1 MVKNKL
7 ILLSML
13 VLTLLI
19 SAGCSSYQAYKKA
32 ENLMLESKYDEAI
45 TYYNKALS
53 QKPGELEYSIKLSR
67 AKDAAAQQHFQK
79 GKKFFDKNNLDE
91 AEKELNLTLVLD
103 PTFKRAV
110 QMLQEIKIKKEA
122 TESLARA
129 KTFAAGNKVKEA
141 IEEAKKAYSLNPQLE
156 EAKKLMDSL
165 SKSGAKSPL
174 EYELN
179 IKSTKPVTL
188 KFKDANL
195 KEVFE
200 VLSKLSGINFVFD
213 DSVKDTKITFFI
225 EDASF
230 VQTLEL
236 LLFTNKLALKI
247 INPKNVI
254 VYPDNKQKR
263 KEYEEYY
270 IKTFFLK
277 FADAKKII
285 NTIRNLVEA
294 KQIFVNEELNAI
306 VLRADADSIALAEKI
321 IEANDIPKPE
331 VVMDLEFI
339 EVNRNDLQRLGLDFS
354 PNQMQFGFGKGSK
367 PTTIVASGF
376 EGTPD
381 LVNIRDL
388 EVAKLNRNILFTLPT
403 ITLNFLKQNGVTKSL
418 ANPQLRALDGAK
430 AQVHVGDRVPVI
442 TVTVSGADQRSEN
455 VQYVDVGVKFNA
467 EPKIISND
475 EVELKIEA
483 EVSNII
489 SKETTQGG
497 KGSTVYRIG
506 TRNAKTV
513 LRLKD
518 GESTVLGGLIQNR
531 IEKTKKGIAFLSDI
545 PIIGN
550 LFTYYAD
557 STDQSDIFIS
567 ITPRISKG
575 IVYPSR
581 DAAYIWSGTE
591 ERLASKPV
599 FQSFTEG
606 QTQQIADK
614 PKETT
619 GITEKPEGEF
629 KSENAFLATISP
641 ESIKVGET
649 ADIDIVM
656 NGLPSVVEFE
666 VSGNVNFAF
675 VEPVKFTEASIATSD
690 EDIYKANFDNKSG
703 SFSIFA
709 KLSKEITGSISI
721 GKITIKGKN
730 KVAGAELI
738 NLGQCKIK
746 TSDGKVYYLK
756 SYNAFMEVK

>member
-1 MVKNKL
+1 MRKNKD
-7 ILLSML
+7 IL
-13 VLTLLI
+13 LTLLI
-19 SAGCSSYQAYKKA
+19 IFTLSACASYRTFKKA
-32 ENLMLESKYDEAI
+32 ESLMMEGKYDEAI
-45 TYYNKALS
+45 TYYNKALAER
-53 QKPGELEYSIKLSR
+53 PGEVEYSIKLAR

-79 GKKFFDKNNLDE
+79 GKKLFDENNLDE

-103 PTFKRAV
+103 PTFKRAA
-110 QMLQEIKIKKEA
+110 QALQEIKIKKEA
-122 TESLARA
+122 LESLARA
-129 KTFAAGNKVKEA
+129 RTFIAGNKIKDA

-156 EAKKLMDSL
+156 EAKKIIDEL
-165 SKSGAKSPL
+165 SKAGAKSPL
-174 EYELN
+174 EYELS
-179 IKSTKPVTL
+179 IKSSKPITL
-188 KFKDANL
+188 RFKDANL

-213 DSVKDTKITFFI
+213 DTVKDTKVTFFI

-230 VQTLEL
+230 VQALEL
-236 LLFTNKLALKI
+236 LLFTNKLAIKV

-254 VYPDNKQKR
+254 VYPDTKQKR

-270 IKTFFLK
+270 IRTFFLK
-277 FADAKKII
+277 FGDAKKII
-285 NTIRNLVEA
+285 NTLRNLVEA
-294 KQIFVNEELNAI
+294 RQIFVNEDLNAI

-367 PTTIVASGF
+367 PTTVVSSGF

-418 ANPQLRALDGAK
+418 ANPSLRALDGAK

-531 IEKTKKGIAFLSDI
+531 IEKTKKGVAFLSDI
-545 PIIGN
+545 PIIGS

-575 IVYPSR
+575 VVYPSKE
-581 DAAYIWSGTE
+581 ASNIWSGTE
-591 ERLASKPV
+591 ERLSSKPV

-606 QTQQIADK
+606 QPQPQVEM
-614 PKETT
+614 PKETS
-619 GITEKPEGEF
+619 GITDKPEGEF
-629 KSENAFLATISP
+629 KAEDAFVATIAA
-641 ESIKVGET
+641 ESIKVGEAT
-649 ADIDIVM
+649 AVEIVM
-656 NGLPSVVEFE
+656 NGLPPVVEFE
-666 VSGNVNFAF
+666 LSGSVNIAFA
-675 VEPVKFTEASIATSD
+675 EPIKFTEAAVGGAD
-690 EDIYKANFDNKSG
+690 DIYKVNFDTKSG
-703 SFSIFA
+703 AFSIYG
-709 KLSKEITGSISI
+709 KLNKEISGSLSL
-721 GKITIKGKN
+721 GRVEIKGKN
-730 KVAGAELI
+730 KVAGTEII

-746 TSDGKVYYLK
+746 TVEGKVYYLK
-756 SYNAFMEVK
+756 SFNVFMEVK

>member
-1 MVKNKL
+1 MTKNKL
-7 ILLSML
+7 SLLILLTF
-13 VLTLLI
+13 TLLTVL
-19 SAGCSSYQAYKKA
+19 ACSSYQSYKKA
-32 ENLMLESKYDEAI
+32 ENLMSQGKYDEAI

-53 QKPGELEYSIKLSR
+53 EKPGEVEYSIKLSR

-79 GKKFFDKNNLDE
+79 GKKFFDENNLEE
-91 AEKELNLTLVLD
+91 AEKELNLALVLD
-103 PTFKRAV
+103 PTFKRAAQV
-110 QMLQEIKIKKEA
+110 LQEIKIKKEA
-122 TESLARA
+122 LESLSRA
-129 KTFAAGNKVKEA
+129 KTFAAGNKIKDA
-141 IEEAKKAYSLNPQLE
+141 IDEAKKAYSLNPQLD
-156 EAKKLMDSL
+156 EAKKIIDEL
-165 SKSGAKSPL
+165 SKTGVKSPL

-213 DSVKDTKITFFI
+213 DSVKDSKITFFI

-236 LLFTNKLALKI
+236 LLFTNKLAIKI

-254 VYPDNKQKR
+254 VYSDSKQKR

-306 VLRADADSIALAEKI
+306 VLRADADSIALTEKL

-418 ANPQLRALDGAK
+418 ANPQLRALDGSK
-430 AQVHVGDRVPVI
+430 AQVLVGDRVPVI

-467 EPKIISND
+467 EPKIVSND
-475 EVELKIEA
+475 EIELKIEA

-531 IEKTKKGIAFLSDI
+531 IEKAKKGVAFLSDI

-550 LFTYYAD
+550 LFTYYSD

-575 IVYPSR
+575 IVYPSK

-599 FQSFTEG
+599 FQSFLEG
-606 QTQQIADK
+606 QPQQPEQ
-614 PKETT
+614 PKETAT
-619 GITEKPEGEF
+619 IPEKPEGEF
-629 KSENAFLATISP
+629 KSENAFLGAIAP

-649 ADIDIVM
+649 ADVELVM
-656 NGLPSVVEFE
+656 NGLPPVVEFE
-666 VSGNVNFAF
+666 VSGSINIAFA
-675 VEPVKFTEASIATSD
+675 EPIKFAEASLATSEGD
-690 EDIYKANFDNKSG
+690 TYKVNFDNKSG
-703 SFSIFA
+703 AFSIFA
-709 KLSKEITGSISI
+709 KLSKEVTGSISL
-721 GKITIKGKN
+721 GKVTIKGRN
-730 KVAGAELI
+730 KVQGAELV

-746 TSDGKVYYLK
+746 TTDGKVYYLK
-756 SYNAFMEVK
+756 SFNAFMEVK